1 MMMKDLKAID
11 PKASKLRRQEP
22 GRMGL
27 GTSEQ
32 EMRPPEGWK
41 PPKKPDL
48 MTSNVKGRRGRE

>member
-1 MMMKDLKAID
+1 MTDKKSMD

-32 EMRPPEGWK
+32 EVRPPEGWK
-41 PPKKPDL
+41 PPPKPDL
-48 MTSNVKGRRGRE
+48 MTSNVKGRRGPR